1 MPVEQKS
8 FAEHQPGGTL
18 YLVPTP
24 IGNLEDMT
32 FRAINTL
39 KEVDIIL
46 AEDTRQTGKL
56 LNHFEIETRMLSFHD
71 HSKSEEVE
79 RFVDWLSQGQSLA
92 LVSDAG
98 MPLINDPGHPLVQR
112 ALEES
117 LSVVSLPGANAA
129 LTALVASG
137 LPAHRF
143 AYYGFFPRTAK
154 EQQTILQ
161 EIQLRGETAIF
172 YESPYRIQK
181 ALEKIQ
187 DQLGTQTP
195 VVVGREL
202 TKRFE
207 TYLRGSVGELLEF
220 LKDQTIKGEIVLL
233 IYCEPG
239 QVSSNGDP
247 EVAELPLKDQVQAL
261 MDKNN
266 LSPKEAIKQV
276 AAARQIK
283 KQIVY
288 AAYHDL
294 DNQDQGVD

>member
-1 MPVEQKS
+1 MPVEQRS
-8 FAEHQPGGTL
+8 FADHQPGGTL

-56 LNHFEIETRMLSFHD
+56 LNHFDIETRMLSFHD
-71 HSKSEEVE
+71 HSKREEVE
-79 RFVDWLSQGQSLA
+79 RFVDWLKQGRNLA

-98 MPLINDPGHPLVQR
+98 MPLINDPGHPIVQR

-187 DQLGTQTP
+187 DQLGAQTP

-207 TYLRGSVGELLEF
+207 TYLRGSVGELLGF

-239 QVSSNGDP
+239 QAPSIG
-247 EVAELPLKDQVQAL
+247 EEETAELPLKDQVQVL
-261 MDKNN
+261 IDQNN

-276 AAARQIK
+276 ATTRQIK